1 MIAWSAV
8 GPVFIGDS
16 DGKADEMRT
25 GGEKV
30 AKELEQYNARLADSP
45 WLVCERL
52 SAADLCLYPAVQFVA
67 RAEGRVELA
76 CFPVAERFPN
86 LAKWQARPEDVP
98 GVDNAYPP
106 HWRE

>member
-30 AKELEQYNARLADSP
+30 AKELEQYNARQADSP
-45 WLVCERL
+45 WLV
-52 SAADLCLYPAVQFVA
+52 
-67 RAEGRVELA
+67 G
-76 CFPVAERFPN
+76 
-86 LAKWQARPEDVP
+86 
-98 GVDNAYPP
+98 
-106 HWRE
+106 